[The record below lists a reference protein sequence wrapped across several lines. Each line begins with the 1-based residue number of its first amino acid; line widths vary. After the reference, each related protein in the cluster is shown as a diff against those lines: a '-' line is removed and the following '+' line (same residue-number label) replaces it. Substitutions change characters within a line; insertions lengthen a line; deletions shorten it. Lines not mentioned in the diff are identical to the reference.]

1 LGKGGSID
9 LRTEPVVI
17 TIRRS
22 EPMRYDGPARAP
34 IRLTQ
39 TKKSPAVRFARRA
52 GLFLARERLYCG

>member
-22 EPMRYDGPARAP
+22 EPTRNDVQR
-34 IRLTQ
+34 
-39 TKKSPAVRFARRA
+39 VRRSA
-52 GLFLARERLYCG
+52 